1 MYQQSSGTISL
12 KNLRK
17 GLVSLGIWSDE
28 ILRAMPP
35 MYLNTYL
42 PIALLEHID
51 REKFPDEKS
60 NDFIDY
66 FIRCYI
72 PNEYTKSLNHLD
84 PEFDY
89 LRDKKLALAEDNLD
103 VEEFIS
109 ELRRLNLELNLNNI
123 LVKKEAETEPMVTL
137 RLAPKLTRY
146 LSAVRDLTLEQSQ
159 RLLPSRSPAG
169 SLARYLLPD
178 IPGKPVNNPVPTFSK
193 ANDKLRYLRFV
204 GLLPDEDLLN
214 FSSFL
219 RIILMSD
226 CSYEELR
233 SRISGL
239 CNLAGMNLDDFNK
252 NSQIERIL
260 EQVYTSEITSNFKE
274 SSVVCSGSSILRN
287 RIVLSIDLVGEI
299 LSNTPSKWANELP
312 AVEYWEDLV
321 ENVFSDIVSHRNK
334 SEITGWKTCLITTPI
349 VLET

>member
-1 MYQQSSGTISL
+1 MKMATKNNLTKTEIFKNWKEEFCTQSPPEFDGSLTFESKPLGMYQQSSGTINL

-51 REKFPDEKS
+51 RDKFSDEKS

-123 LVKKEAETEPMVTL
+123 L
-137 RLAPKLTRY
+137 
-146 LSAVRDLTLEQSQ
+146 D
-159 RLLPSRSPAG
+159 
-169 SLARYLLPD
+169 
-178 IPGKPVNNPVPTFSK
+178 
-193 ANDKLRYLRFV
+193 
-204 GLLPDEDLLN
+204 
-214 FSSFL
+214 
-219 RIILMSD
+219 
-226 CSYEELR
+226 
-233 SRISGL
+233 
-239 CNLAGMNLDDFNK
+239 
-252 NSQIERIL
+252 
-260 EQVYTSEITSNFKE
+260 
-274 SSVVCSGSSILRN
+274 
-287 RIVLSIDLVGEI
+287 
-299 LSNTPSKWANELP
+299 
-312 AVEYWEDLV
+312 
-321 ENVFSDIVSHRNK
+321 
-334 SEITGWKTCLITTPI
+334 
-349 VLET
+349 